1 MLSFHRSDS
10 KCRVLITGGMGF
22 IGSHLAEELLSTGNE
37 VWVVDNL
44 STGKF
49 ENTQHLVGNPN
60 FHFAIDDIRNEMVM
74 DSLMSKA
81 DLVFHL
87 AATVGV
93 QLIVDQPVRTINNN
107 ILGTEAVLQAA
118 LRYRTKVL
126 IASTSEVYGKSEN
139 LPFVEEDDVVLGS
152 TMRTRW
158 AYAATKMVDEFMGLA
173 YHMEN
178 SLPVVI
184 IRMFNTVGPRQTGQY
199 GMVVPRFAEQA
210 LKGNPLT
217 VHGDGQQSRCFLH
230 VHDAIRA
237 MLLLAD
243 CPKAVGQVFNVGM
256 MEEIT
261 ILELAKKIL
270 RMVELHKVPDYPNPM
285 LPPIGENTNITSPQ
299 DNKIIF
305 VPYKDAYGKG
315 FEDMRRR
322 LPNIDKILGYT
333 GWRPE
338 ISLEQTLMDV
348 ILEKAAQMS
357 EALVVS

>member
-10 KCRVLITGGMGF
+10 ICRVLITGGMGF
-22 IGSHLAEELLSTGNE
+22 IGSHLAEELLTTGNE

-49 ENTQHLVGNPN
+49 ENIQHLIGNPN
-60 FHFAIDDIRNEMVM
+60 FHFAIDDIRNEMVI

-93 QLIVDQPVRTINNN
+93 QLIVDQPVRTISNN
-107 ILGTEAVLQAA
+107 IMGTEAVLQAA

-152 TMRTRW
+152 TTRTRW

-173 YHMEN
+173 YQIEN
-178 SLPVVI
+178 RLPVVI
-184 IRMFNTVGPRQTGQY
+184 FRMFNTVGPRQTGQY
-199 GMVVPRFAEQA
+199 GMVVPRFVEQA

-217 VHGDGQQSRCFLH
+217 VHGDGLQSRCFLH
-230 VHDAIRA
+230 VHDAVRA
-237 MLLLAD
+237 IILLAD
-243 CPKAVGQVFNVGM
+243 CPKAIGQVFNIGT

-261 ILELAKKIL
+261 ILELAKKVL
-270 RMVELHKVPDYPNPM
+270 KAVELHKASDYADPV
-285 LPPIGENTNITSPQ
+285 LPSSGESSNIANSH
-299 DNKIIF
+299 DNRIIF
-305 VPYKDAYGKG
+305 VSYKDAYGKG

-322 LPNIDKILGYT
+322 LPNIDKVFGYT

-348 ILEKAAQMS
+348 ILEKSAQMS
-357 EALVVS
+357 ESLVVA